1 MKRFRLFLAGIVVMA
16 AVSGTQ
22 AAVVTDG
29 FDFVENLVVGSQN
42 YVQTAPVDYPESF
55 AFISV
60 NDLKTYAFD
69 DVSGVQENNIDMKFY
84 IMGGSNNATVRLY
97 SMDGGNNTKD
107 SEYKSGDK
115 TQADFTVKNAT
126 RFMAVKGVDFD
137 AATVDQLKSLSF
149 TGTNA
154 VNPVNE
160 GDVIVFKTAETSK
173 AADRLGLI
181 KVHSIVKENETS
193 SKGVITVSIKVV
205 KPAKV
210 ETTGFRYG
218 VVKVGTYGFS
228 TGTVEGY
235 EGIGSLLSIKDLKS
249 YTVDEAKS
257 NFRNVDIKL
266 HLQGADSE
274 PRVYSMENGDSK
286 NSQYKDAEGNTLQ
299 SLLTAE
305 TTNATRFLA
314 ADDIDFDNVTAS
326 EIAAID
332 PETIGKGTIKPA
344 AEGDVIL
351 FKTDENSTAGSKV
364 VGVMRIDRIT
374 LVNNVNKELGCYT
387 VSIKVLDNTE
397 SVSVPKVSN
406 NEWSLKG
413 KSVRILV
420 DTGSKLNVYAAGSGQ
435 LVKTIDVVAGD
446 VIDFSNFSGAHI
458 VSYGGK
464 SEKVIF

>member
-16 AVSGTQ
+16 AVSVTQ

-69 DVSGVQENNIDMKFY
+69 DVFGVQENNIDMKFY

-299 SLLTAE
+299 ALLTAE

-326 EIAAID
+326 EIGAID

-397 SVSVPKVSN
+397 SVSVPKVAN

-413 KSVRILV
+413 KSVRILA
-420 DTGSKLNVYAAGSGQ
+420 DAGSKLNVYAAGSGQ

-446 VIDFSNFSGAHI
+446 VIDFSNFSGAYI